1 MIYIGLDIS
10 TKTGIAIIETK
21 PSTKIILTSLVTSK
35 FTGMKRADDIAW
47 QVMEFIEQAVNFKG
61 NALKK
66 RTVRVATKPYKIII
80 EGYGFART
88 QNIVPLIE
96 VGTAVRYLLFQQGF
110 SYIDVPPTSLK
121 KFVTGK
127 GNVKKEM
134 MLKEVYKRWS
144 IDCDTNDEADAVG
157 LAHMGMAL
165 DGKLLLPKINM
176 EALKKI
182 TIDKETVST

>member
-10 TKTGIAIIETK
+10 TKTGLAVINTDHPNYEGITVTTAFI
-21 PSTKIILTSLVTSK
+21 TSK
-35 FTGMKRADDIAW
+35 YLGIKRADDITKQCMA
-47 QVMEFIEQAVNFKG
+47 FIKSDIPCPVTNG
-61 NALKK
+61 
-66 RTVRVATKPYKIII
+66 YKIMI

-88 QNIVPLIE
+88 QHLQPLFE
-96 VGTAVRYLLFQQGF
+96 VGTVLRYCLFLKNY
-110 SYIDVPPTSLK
+110 SYIEVPPTSLK

-134 MLKEVYKRWS
+134 MLKEVYKRWK

-157 LAHMGMAL
+157 LAYMGMAL
-165 DGKLLLPKINM
+165 DGNLKLPKINM

-182 TIDKETVST
+182 HVDKETVTT